1 MGYLSCK
8 PRSEFFTKNRASR
21 LPKHLLA
28 GAFCLTAVFSAPA
41 SAQQVCEN
49 AYKYFDD
56 HSHWKRGVDD
66 VVEPKVIREKRRQLN
81 ACVAATSNDVNKGR
95 ALSILGHLSLAEDN
109 FQEAIQLYRRTLSA
123 ANWTTDSEIRFRVH
137 LIAAIWES
145 KDYRGYI
152 REASYMLSN
161 FGSQLGYRRELLY
174 SRRAQAHEKLGNKK
188 AALSDFLQSG
198 LLDDSPFVAGSISS
212 RRSATQQALRIMRE
226 QSWRTSC
233 SVLDAGDFNTGNEL
247 TKLDDCLSSTNL
259 PSIDKARA
267 YRLQS
272 LLYDR
277 DKKPD
282 ASYQSLLKL
291 MRVPTD
297 LPTFTDLDRGDLL
310 FKSASSNSSMMH
322 RFLFHIIRQG
332 NFSDLSAHIQD
343 VESSYRTF
351 LEKALAK
358 GSPLNSSYSFYQRET
373 KTRDEEIVTRFLLP
387 SVGWLIQNGDAG
399 LDVARGL
406 LDSRVYRVKD
416 PSTKARLLMSRADIH
431 VRKQDLG
438 QADKDFAAVL
448 PLAIE
453 AGLRGLGRTSQRM
466 RALIAANQARFGDA
480 FDLMNQYFSGL
491 SDTWPTQPTNDLVE
505 AQTLRADFAARAGL
519 GDEARKHID
528 VLKGIYERHGQ
539 PCEPCAQIEQ
549 NIAN

>member
-1 MGYLSCK
+1 MRQRLSK
-8 PRSEFFTKNRASR
+8 LRSEFCKKSQKAVR
-21 LPKHLLA
+21 LKIGIAALGIATGLI
-28 GAFCLTAVFSAPA
+28 SMPA
-41 SAQQVCEN
+41 AAQVVCDN

-66 VVEPKVIREKRRQLN
+66 VVEPVVIREKRRQLN
-81 ACVAATSNDVNKGR
+81 ACVAVTSNDVNKGK
-95 ALSILGHLSLAEDN
+95 ALSRLGHLSLAEDN
-109 FQEAIQLYRRTLSA
+109 FQEAIQFYRRALSA
-123 ANWTTDSEIRFRVH
+123 ANWTVDSEIKFRDDLVG
-137 LIAAIWES
+137 AIWES
-145 KDYRGYI
+145 KGYRGYI
-152 REASYMLSN
+152 REASYMLSH

-188 AALSDFLQSG
+188 AALADFQQSG

-226 QSWRTSC
+226 QSWRPGC
-233 SVLDAGDFNTGNEL
+233 AVLDAYEFNAGDEL
-247 TKLDDCLSSTNL
+247 TKLDDCLSSKNL

-291 MRVPTD
+291 MRVRTD
-297 LPTFTDLDRGDLL
+297 LPTFSDLDRGDLL
-310 FKSASSNSSMMH
+310 FKSASSDSSMMH

-332 NFSDLSAHIQD
+332 NISDLSAHIQD

-358 GSPLNSSYSFYQRET
+358 GSPLISSYSFYQRET
-373 KTRDEEIVTRFLLP
+373 RTRDEEIATRFLLP

-399 LDVARGL
+399 IDAAKSL

-431 VRKQDLG
+431 MRKQDLG
-438 QADKDFAAVL
+438 QADQDFAAVL

-453 AGLRGLGRTSQRM
+453 AGLKGLGRTSLRM
-466 RALIAANQARFGDA
+466 RALIAANQARFSDA

-491 SDTWPTQPTNDLVE
+491 SDAWPTQPTNDLVE

-549 NIAN
+549 NMAN